1 MKYLIKKWYPRS
13 KYPLIPLLLCCL
25 AAYPVSEAAL
35 AQDTTIPI
43 IRSEPNSG
51 LSLSPVTKV
60 PELLPSTTNT
70 GQPAHDHVNI
80 PQSLDLAIR
89 QALSH
94 RLDIPIEQANI
105 TARQSSVGEA
115 KGRFWPTL
123 DLKTSTRNITQYD
136 TYAGFNVNATFN
148 GQTLPVRVE
157 RDVKDNVATVE
168 TEVEWNLYNG
178 GRDSARLTEAKAE
191 ERGAYAKLRIK
202 QKDIVLEVVNAYI
215 NLAKSLIQN
224 AIAKREADF
233 AREKVKIANIKFQED
248 RISEIE
254 KDEVKLHAD
263 EKEIAQLKSFQKL
276 KHKLN
281 KYLISI
287 GMDSKT
293 GRISLD
299 YLSPI
304 GNDVT
309 NLNSEYL
316 VRTFIPEKNQILAMA
331 LAQVEA
337 ARANHRATKADYLP
351 KIDFSVSSL
360 SIGRSEESQNDAF
373 SDIHKDSD
381 IVKLEIKWNLFDGF
395 RTSQRVS
402 RAHANQIKSQLELEQ
417 KRIALYKEKND
428 KDITLRITLDAL
440 SIAEKELSLT
450 KHRGLIDRKKLEMN
464 KISTM
469 DYKASII
476 VQENAEANLTMA
488 KFDVTLA
495 ELEYITISLDAP
507 QQEQQ

>member
-1 MKYLIKKWYPRS
+1 
-13 KYPLIPLLLCCL
+13 
-25 AAYPVSEAAL
+25 
-35 AQDTTIPI
+35 
-43 IRSEPNSG
+43 
-51 LSLSPVTKV
+51 
-60 PELLPSTTNT
+60 
-70 GQPAHDHVNI
+70 
-80 PQSLDLAIR
+80 
-89 QALSH
+89 
-94 RLDIPIEQANI
+94 
-105 TARQSSVGEA
+105 
-115 KGRFWPTL
+115 
-123 DLKTSTRNITQYD
+123 
-136 TYAGFNVNATFN
+136 
-148 GQTLPVRVE
+148 
-157 RDVKDNVATVE
+157 
-168 TEVEWNLYNG
+168 
-178 GRDSARLTEAKAE
+178 
-191 ERGAYAKLRIK
+191 
-202 QKDIVLEVVNAYI
+202 
-215 NLAKSLIQN
+215 
-224 AIAKREADF
+224 
-233 AREKVKIANIKFQED
+233 
-248 RISEIE
+248 
-254 KDEVKLHAD
+254 
-263 EKEIAQLKSFQKL
+263 
-276 KHKLN
+276 
-281 KYLISI
+281 
-287 GMDSKT
+287 MDSKT